1 MLNLNRSKRQA
12 TCARRET
19 RGVAVRTLQAFALSA
34 IAASICGCQAL
45 NVSKPTDDEYRSLT
59 NTDHILGPMARAIQT
74 SLQGDVANS
83 VASPELQRQI
93 ASANQLF
100 ESGKYGE
107 AAQALKRI
115 AVNNKQTAFGEEAQ
129 FKLAESFYRQKRYA
143 QAQNEYERLLA
154 EYPAT
159 RHVDNSSQ
167 RLFSIA
173 RAWLGV
179 PAPKTAMSGI
189 QLASHEEGGELQE
202 PAKLNTDDITVKIP
216 LLPNF
221 HDPTRPTFDTRGRA
235 LKALKSIWMND
246 PNSPLA
252 DDALM
257 MTAMHYLQKGN
268 HVEADRY
275 FEMLREDSKTPHLKN
290 AFLLGSHV
298 KLLSY
303 QGPAYESNSL
313 DQARALKESTLRLFP
328 DLKQRDQL
336 RQELQDIYDAKAQKL
351 WFNIGYWQSKGEPR
365 AVALECQRLI
375 EEFPDTE
382 WAQRAR
388 RILDGIDKKALQGL
402 PGF

>member
-1 MLNLNRSKRQA
+1 MNLQ
-12 TCARRET
+12 
-19 RGVAVRTLQAFALSA
+19 
-34 IAASICGCQAL
+34 
-45 NVSKPTDDEYRSLT
+45 PTDDEYKSLT

-74 SLQGDVANS
+74 SLQGDVAS
-83 VASPELQRQI
+83 PVASPQLQRQI
-93 ASANQLF
+93 EHANQLF
-100 ESGKYGE
+100 ESRKYGE
-107 AAQALKRI
+107 AARELKQI
-115 AVNNKQTAFGEEAQ
+115 AVKNKQTAFGEEAQ
-129 FKLAESFYRQKRYA
+129 FKLAESLYRQQRYA
-143 QAQNEYERLLA
+143 QAQDEYERLLTD
-154 EYPAT
+154 YPAT

-167 RLFSIA
+167 RLFNIA
-173 RAWLGV
+173 RNWLGV
-179 PAPKTAMSGI
+179 PAPKAAQSDI
-189 QLASHEEGGELQE
+189 QLASHEEGGEPHE
-202 PAKLNTDDITVKIP
+202 PAKLNTDDITVKFP

-235 LKALKSIWMND
+235 LKALKSIWLND

-257 MTAMHYLQKGN
+257 MTAMHYLKKGN
-268 HVEADRY
+268 HIEADRY

-328 DLKQRDQL
+328 NIQQREQL
-336 RQELQDIYDAKAQKL
+336 RGELQDIYDAKAKKL
-351 WFNIGYWQSKGEPR
+351 WFNIGYWQSKEEPR

-388 RILDGIDKKALQGL
+388 KVLDGIDKKKLKGL